1 MSRDYAVIGAAG
13 EHLVLSRLL
22 ARGILA
28 AKAPDGTSAVDIVV
42 HQAAPDGA
50 LSIAVALQVKT
61 RTRGGD
67 GGWHMGQKHED
78 RIEPWLYYAFV
89 DFEPESPVV
98 YVMPSAKVAQV
109 VRESHAT
116 WLAMPGKQGQAHNDS
131 KMRRIRPNW
140 PFDVSSAPAGWMD
153 QYREQWEL
161 LGVQPVEVQDDS
173 ETSDKR

>member
-1 MSRDYAVIGAAG
+1 M
-13 EHLVLSRLL
+13 
-22 ARGILA
+22 
-28 AKAPDGTSAVDIVV
+28 
-42 HQAAPDGA
+42 
-50 LSIAVALQVKT
+50 
-61 RTRGGD
+61 
-67 GGWHMGQKHED
+67 
-78 RIEPWLYYAFV
+78 
-89 DFEPESPVV
+89 V

-140 PFDVSSAPAGWMD
+140 PFDVPSAPAGWMD

-161 LGVQPVEVQDDS
+161 LGVQPVEIQDDS